1 MNKWL
6 DNMAADPAP
15 ASTDK
20 VVRNKP
26 AGAND
31 ACWNKTGT
39 RIDEPASM
47 DPAASCNTVY
57 PRFTTPRLVAGS
69 PMVNDV
75 LKCQL
80 KPVNAADYSVTIAG
94 ADLARLQTIF
104 PSGVC
109 DWNKPGAGQE
119 PLRGTYLR
127 LPLN

>member
-1 MNKWL
+1 
-6 DNMAADPAP
+6 
-15 ASTDK
+15 
-20 VVRNKP
+20 
-26 AGAND
+26 
-31 ACWNKTGT
+31 
-39 RIDEPASM
+39 
-47 DPAASCNTVY
+47 VY

-69 PMVNDV
+69 PLVNDV

-109 DWNKPGAGQE
+109 DWSKPGAGQE

-127 LPLN
+127 LPLVN